1 MPRYL
6 ALLVQPSVNPSICL
20 KQMVLRNAFIEPE
33 LIEKTGLLAPLPC
46 QRRLQ
51 GRDPRNHRNHR
62 SAKFSSL
69 STASVRSGNT
79 GTSRAEYGAIIS
91 AQAIRGPD
99 VRNRWLILAV
109 LFLARTTM
117 GFQFQSVATL
127 SYSIVA
133 QFNVTYTQLG
143 LLISC
148 YLLPGIVVAYPGGTL
163 GKRFGDK
170 QIAILGLT
178 LMVVGGLVDGTSVN
192 YATFFGGRLIAGIG
206 AVLLNVLLLKMATDW
221 FLGREIGT
229 ALALLVSSW
238 PVGIGIALIVLP
250 WIAIT
255 FSVPSAFLSTAIAA
269 AVVLVLVG
277 AIYRPPEKA
286 MPECGS
292 SFRLLWREKGLVSL
306 AGAVWALFNV
316 GCIIVLSFTPSLLSA
331 QGISARGAG
340 IATSFASWTLI
351 STMVLGGILLDRIGF
366 ATALMT
372 TSFAVLGLSMM
383 LLPSASSFALIAF
396 IGAVAGL
403 PCGAMLVLPTEV
415 LRPQSRAPGMGVF
428 YTWYY
433 VGMTLLTPAAGL
445 ARDLSGNP
453 GAPLIFAG
461 SLEIAAIAVL
471 GIFRMLQHRW
481 TPELALN
488 AEK

>member
-1 MPRYL
+1 
-6 ALLVQPSVNPSICL
+6 
-20 KQMVLRNAFIEPE
+20 
-33 LIEKTGLLAPLPC
+33 
-46 QRRLQ
+46 
-51 GRDPRNHRNHR
+51 
-62 SAKFSSL
+62 
-69 STASVRSGNT
+69 
-79 GTSRAEYGAIIS
+79 
-91 AQAIRGPD
+91 
-99 VRNRWLILAV
+99 
-109 LFLARTTM
+109 M

-127 SYSIVA
+127 SYSLVPQFGVTYA
-133 QFNVTYTQLG
+133 QFG

-178 LMVVGGLVDGTSVN
+178 LMVVGGLVDGISIN
-192 YATFFGGRLIAGIG
+192 YAAFFGGRSIAGIG

-229 ALALLVSSW
+229 ALALLATSW

-255 FSVPSAFLSTAIAA
+255 YSVPSAFLITAVAA
-269 AVVLVLVG
+269 AVVLVLV
-277 AIYRPPEKA
+277 ASIYRPPENA
-286 MPECGS
+286 VVPEGGS
-292 SFRLLWREKGLVSL
+292 SFRLSWSEKGLVSL

-331 QGISARGAG
+331 QGISARDAG
-340 IATSFASWTLI
+340 IATSFASWMLV
-351 STMVLGGILLDRIGF
+351 STMVLGGVLLDRIGY

-372 TSFAVLGLSMM
+372 TSLAVLGLSMM

-403 PCGAMLVLPTEV
+403 PCAAMLVLPTEV

-433 VGMTLLTPAAGL
+433 VAMTLLTPVAGL
-445 ARDLSGNP
+445 ARDLTGNP

-471 GIFRMLQHRW
+471 VIFRMLQHRW
-481 TPELALN
+481 TSELVLN

>member
-1 MPRYL
+1 
-6 ALLVQPSVNPSICL
+6 
-20 KQMVLRNAFIEPE
+20 
-33 LIEKTGLLAPLPC
+33 
-46 QRRLQ
+46 
-51 GRDPRNHRNHR
+51 
-62 SAKFSSL
+62 
-69 STASVRSGNT
+69 
-79 GTSRAEYGAIIS
+79 
-91 AQAIRGPD
+91 
-99 VRNRWLILAV
+99 
-109 LFLARTTM
+109 M

-127 SYSIVA
+127 SYSLVA
-133 QFNVTYTQLG
+133 QFGVTYTQLG

-178 LMVVGGLVDGTSVN
+178 LMVVGGLLDGTSMN

-221 FLGREIGT
+221 FVGREIGT
-229 ALALLVSSW
+229 ALALLVTSW

-255 FSVPSAFLSTAIAA
+255 FSVPSAFLSTAVAA
-269 AVVLVLVG
+269 AVVLVLVA
-277 AIYRPPEKA
+277 AIYRPPA
-286 MPECGS
+286 MAATVPEGGS
-292 SFRLLWREKGLVSL
+292 SFRLSWREKGLVSL

-316 GCIIVLSFTPSLLSA
+316 GCIIVLSFTPSLLST
-331 QGISARGAG
+331 QGITAREAG
-340 IATSFASWTLI
+340 VATSFASWTLI
-351 STMVLGGILLDRIGF
+351 STMVLGGILLDRIGY

-383 LLPSASSFALIAF
+383 LLPSAPSFALIAF
-396 IGAVAGL
+396 IGVVAGL

-415 LRPQSRAPGMGVF
+415 LRPQSRAAGMGIF